1 MRSAG
6 TRGARTSASW
16 RMQYGDVQRG
26 EKAALILL
34 LFLFWLVLNGK
45 VTLDIVLTGA
55 AASAA
60 LSWFAHR
67 VLGISPRAEVRVL
80 RRLPGVLSYLCYLV
94 GQVIC
99 ANLAVIRLILCP
111 GTGRAKLVWF
121 APPIQGGL
129 ARLALANSIT
139 LTPGTVT
146 VSLGE
151 DVLCVYALR
160 PELAEGLA
168 QCGFV
173 TRLRRLEGGEDH
185 G

>member
-16 RMQYGDVQRG
+16 RTQYGGVQRG

-55 AASAA
+55 AVSAA

-67 VLGISPRAEVRVL
+67 VLESHPGQRCAYCAASPGFCLTCATWWGRSS
-80 RRLPGVLSYLCYLV
+80 G
-94 GQVIC
+94 

-121 APPIQGGL
+121 APPVRGGL
-129 ARLALANSIT
+129 PGCAGQLHHPDAGHGDGVAGGGCAVRLCPASRAGG
-139 LTPGTVT
+139 GTGP
-146 VSLGE
+146 SA
-151 DVLCVYALR
+151 VL
-160 PELAEGLA
+160 
-168 QCGFV
+168 
-173 TRLRRLEGGEDH
+173 
-185 G
+185 